1 LVIQII
7 NGGGATNTT
16 LAQLVLNGTEESLCV
31 TNDSKVGVG
40 IANPQRS
47 LEVAGDLVV
56 GGTISGGAGM
66 GSFRNRIING
76 DMRIAQRGTSFPIS
90 GINSNYYYLDRWT
103 TYSSG
108 TFTFS
113 QQTLTASDAPYQV
126 GFTNSLRLTGVGTT
140 TYYEMLQFIEGYN
153 IVDLRWGTS
162 FGAPIT
168 VSFWLRSLCT
178 AGSVL
183 AVTIRTS
190 TGSYAYNSPIT
201 ITNPST
207 WQYYTIT
214 IPPPPNGTTGIGLTN
229 GVGISLDIGPYGGG
243 AGFAPTPNTWLAANY
258 ISVAGAT
265 NIIGTP
271 GNFIEITGVQLEKGT
286 VATPFEFRPFAQEL
300 ALCYRYFESSFE
312 PTVTPAPN
320 IFTNYVLINTSNT
333 STSGQQTGVIP
344 FKVKKRA
351 VGGTVNLYNPFNA
364 AAAVN
369 TTLRVP
375 GATTDVTIISSGG
388 TTDGILV
395 TMTGQP
401 VPLCYLASYTYA
413 CEL

>member
-1 LVIQII
+1 MQ
-7 NGGGATNTT
+7 
-16 LAQLVLNGTEESLCV
+16 
-31 TNDSKVGVG
+31 
-40 IANPQRS
+40 
-47 LEVAGDLVV
+47 
-56 GGTISGGAGM
+56 
-66 GSFRNRIING
+66 
-76 DMRIAQRGTSFPIS
+76 
-90 GINSNYYYLDRWT
+90 
-103 TYSSG
+103 
-108 TFTFS
+108 
-113 QQTLTASDAPYQV
+113 
-126 GFTNSLRLTGVGTT
+126 
-140 TYYEMLQFIEGYN
+140 
-153 IVDLRWGTS
+153 
-162 FGAPIT
+162 
-168 VSFWLRSLCT
+168 T
-178 AGSVL
+178 AG
-183 AVTIRTS
+183 
-190 TGSYAYNSPIT
+190 
-201 ITNPST
+201 
-207 WQYYTIT
+207 
-214 IPPPPNGTTGIGLTN
+214 
-229 GVGISLDIGPYGGG
+229 
-243 AGFAPTPNTWLAANY
+243 NY
-258 ISVAGAT
+258 VQV
-265 NIIGTP
+265 
-271 GNFIEITGVQLEKGT
+271 TGVQLEKGT
-286 VATPFEFRPFAQEL
+286 VATPFEFRPYAQEL